1 MAVAPVNG
9 ANGMSNDESDRIR
22 DTDSGPDARVP
33 VPLTVGLGLQ
43 IAALVLPGSVLIPT
57 IVYRGA
63 GQPEEVLLWG
73 VFVSVVVCGA
83 TTVLQALRM
92 GRFGAGYLIATG
104 TSGVSIAVCI
114 AALEAGGPALLAS
127 LVLALA
133 LFQIGFSTRLA
144 LFRRILTPTVTGTII
159 MLTPV
164 TVMPVIFEQ
173 LNDVPGSTAPA
184 GAPLSAMTTL
194 AVIVGIMLKARG
206 ALRLWAPIIGIV
218 AGSLVSL
225 AFGLYDVGRI
235 ANAPWFGLPTARWPG
250 LDLQFGGAFWAL
262 LPAFLF
268 IAAVCTIQTI
278 SGSVAVQRVSW
289 RTPRAIDF
297 RAVQGAVAA
306 DSAGNLLSA
315 LAGTMPVGFRPTGTS
330 MAEITGIASRSIGI
344 ALGAA
349 FVILACLPKALAVV
363 LAIPGPV
370 TATFITVTMATI
382 FVIGVRVVA
391 QDGMDYRKGAIVGIA
406 FWTGIGFENGVIFPE
421 FVAGLTGDLP
431 PNGMIAGGVV
441 AIVATLFVELTKPRR
456 SQVEV
461 AFERAALPGI
471 REFMARFATRS
482 GWNETM
488 AARLDA
494 VGEETLLTLLAA
506 DEGAP
511 HAGQRR
517 LFIVARREDGGAPLE
532 LIATPG
538 EENLQDRLALLG
550 DVSASADDVLEREV
564 SLRLLR
570 HLASSVRHQQY
581 HGTDIVTVRVETPGA
596 GASARR

>member
-1 MAVAPVNG
+1 MTFPA
-9 ANGMSNDESDRIR
+9 
-22 DTDSGPDARVP
+22 SGPDARIP

-43 IAALVLPGSVLIPT
+43 LAALVLPGSVLIPT
-57 IVYRGA
+57 IVFRGA
-63 GQPEEVLLWG
+63 GQPEEVLLWA
-73 VFVSVVVCGA
+73 VFASVVVCGA
-83 TTVLQALRM
+83 TTVLQSLRK

-114 AALEAGGPALLAS
+114 AALDAGGPALLAS

-133 LFQIGFSTRLA
+133 LFQIVFSARLA

-173 LNDVPGSTAPA
+173 LNEVPDGAAPA
-184 GAPLSAMTTL
+184 GGPLSAMTTL
-194 AVIVGIMLKARG
+194 AVVFGIMLRARG
-206 ALRLWAPIIGIV
+206 ALRLWAPIIGIF

-225 AFGLYDVGRI
+225 AFGLYDIGRV
-235 ANAPWFGLPTARWPG
+235 ADAPWIGFPAARWPG
-250 LDLQFGGAFWAL
+250 LDLQFGPAFWAL

-289 RTPRAIDF
+289 RKPRAVDF

-315 LAGTMPVGFRPTGTS
+315 LAGAMPLGFRPTGTS
-330 MAEITGIASRSIGI
+330 LAEITGIASRSIGI

-349 FVILACLPKALAVV
+349 FVLLACLPKALAVI

-370 TATFITVTMATI
+370 TATFITITMATI
-382 FVIGVRVVA
+382 FVIGVRIVA

-421 FVAGLTGDLP
+421 FVAALTGGLP
-431 PNGMIAGGVV
+431 PNGMIAGGVA

-456 SQVEV
+456 RRIEV
-461 AFERAALPGI
+461 AFERAALHEI
-471 REFMARFATRS
+471 RGFMADFASRS
-482 GWNETM
+482 GWGEAM

-494 VGEETLLTLLAA
+494 VSEETLLTLLAA
-506 DEGAP
+506 DGAAAD
-511 HAGQRR
+511 AGPGR
-517 LFIVARREDGGAPLE
+517 LFIVARREDGGATLE
-532 LIATPG
+532 FIASRG
-538 EENLQDRLALLG
+538 EENLQDQLALLG
-550 DVSASADDVLEREV
+550 DVGASAGDALEREV

-570 HLASSVRHQQY
+570 HLASWVRHQQY
-581 HGTDIVTVRVETPGA
+581 HGADIVTIRVETPGPS
-596 GASARR
+596 ASGSR

>member
-1 MAVAPVNG
+1 
-9 ANGMSNDESDRIR
+9 MSNDRPDRIPEAA
-22 DTDSGPDARVP
+22 SGPDARIP

-83 TTVLQALRM
+83 TTVLQSLRA

-114 AALEAGGPALLAS
+114 AALDAGGPALLAS

-133 LFQIGFSTRLA
+133 LFQIAFATRLA

-173 LNDVPGSTAPA
+173 LNNVPPGTAPA

-206 ALRLWAPIIGIV
+206 ALRLWAPIVGIV
-218 AGSLVSL
+218 AGSLVSF
-225 AFGLYDVGRI
+225 AFGFYDVGLI
-235 ANAPWFGLPTARWPG
+235 ANAPWIGFPAAEWPG
-250 LDLQFGGAFWAL
+250 LDLEFGAAFWAL

-268 IAAVCTIQTI
+268 IAVVCTIQTI

-315 LAGTMPVGFRPTGTS
+315 FGGTMPVGFRPTGTS

-344 ALGAA
+344 ALGVA
-349 FVILACLPKALAVV
+349 FVLLACLPKALAVV

-370 TATFITVTMATI
+370 TATFITITMATI
-382 FVIGVRVVA
+382 FVIGLRVVV

-406 FWTGIGFENGVIFPE
+406 FWIGIGFENGVIFPE
-421 FVAGLTGDLP
+421 FVAGLTGGLP
-431 PNGMIAGGVV
+431 PNGMIAGGIV

-456 SQVEV
+456 SRIEV
-461 AFERAALPGI
+461 PIGHSALRDI
-471 REFMARFATRS
+471 REFMAGFAARS
-482 GWNETM
+482 GWDEAMT
-488 AARLDA
+488 ARLDA
-494 VGEETLLTLLAA
+494 VSEETLLTLLAE
-506 DEGAP
+506 DEASP
-511 HAGQRR
+511 EAEPRR
-517 LFIVARREDGGAPLE
+517 LLVVARREDGGATLE
-532 LIATPG
+532 FIASRG

-550 DVSASADDVLEREV
+550 DVSASVGDMLEREV

-570 HLASSVRHQQY
+570 HLASWVRHQQY
-581 HGTDIVTVRVETPGA
+581 HGTDIVTVRVETPGVRT
-596 GASARR
+596 SPSR